1 MKKLALCGFIS
12 RRLSALPATA
22 AHRFKGSDE
31 CPHCQQLL
39 CPACLAAVSEDDL
52 VCPQCGAEFELV
64 CPVCETAVSPD
75 ATVCPVCGE
84 AL

>member
-1 MKKLALCGFIS
+1 M
-12 RRLSALPATA
+12 
-22 AHRFKGSDE
+22 
-31 CPHCQQLL
+31 
-39 CPACLAAVSEDDL
+39 